1 MRHLQVTAPYDQKKK
16 VSEILEDYSN
26 DISSKKAEMNDD
38 KAIEFSLTAESDEL
52 DDITEELKGIKSIA
66 SGDLSIRVIEQESL
80 IEKGQKTKG
89 SSESLSQEEIYS
101 KVQES
106 AEFSKSEW
114 GLVGLSSAIAAY
126 GLALDN
132 IIVVVGAM
140 MLAPML
146 SPFVSGAFSLVVGDR
161 TLMKSSLRYGAESVI
176 ISVLVAL
183 LAVAIFPVQINSTLE
198 LVASPGLVSTLLSLL
213 VGAAAAL
220 TFTTG
225 LRDQVAGV
233 AVAVALVPP
242 LASVGIGLK
251 MLNFGF
257 AANAAMVAV
266 INILSLIV
274 AGYFTFRLLGF
285 QPSTYYKK
293 KEAEKIHF
301 VVPVAMILITI
312 FAFQIGYTTY
322 TDYQGYISEYEVV
335 ETAEEYFGDD
345 LITADVSQEEI
356 VIVVAGTHNVDDFKS
371 NFNGERPVRVVELA
385 KAG

>member
-1 MRHLQVTAPYDQKKK
+1 MRHLQVSAPYDQKNK
-16 VSEILEDYSN
+16 VEEVLKDYSN
-26 DISSKKAEMNDD
+26 DITSKKAEMNDE
-38 KAIEFSLTAESDEL
+38 KAVEFSLTTDSDEL
-52 DDITEELKGIKSIA
+52 DDITEELKAIKSIA
-66 SGDLSIRVIEQESL
+66 SGDLSIRVLEQESL
-80 IEKGQKTKG
+80 IEKGQKTRG
-89 SSESLSQEEIYS
+89 SAESLSQEEIYS
-101 KVQES
+101 KAQES

-146 SPFVSGAFSLVVGDR
+146 SPFVSGAFSLVIGDR
-161 TLMKSSLRYGAESVI
+161 TMMKSSLRYGAESVLL
-176 ISVLVAL
+176 SVLVSL
-183 LAVAIFPVQINSTLE
+183 LAVAVFPVQINSTLE
-198 LVASPGLVSTLLSLL
+198 LIVSPGLVSTLLSLL
-213 VGAAAAL
+213 VGSAAAL

-251 MLNFGF
+251 MLNISF
-257 AANAAMVAV
+257 AANAALVAV

-274 AGYFTFRLLGF
+274 SGYFTFRLLGF
-285 QPSTYYKK
+285 QPSTYYKQ

-301 VVPVAMILITI
+301 VVPVAMILISL

-322 TDYQGYISEYEVV
+322 NGYQGYISEYQVTES
-335 ETAEEYFGDD
+335 AQDYFGND
-345 LITADVSQEEI
+345 LITTDVGRDEI
-356 VIVVAGTHNVDDFKS
+356 LVVVAGNHNSTEFEAQFS
-371 NFNGERPVRVVELA
+371 SERQVRVVELA

>member
-1 MRHLQVTAPYDQKKK
+1 MRHLQVTAPFDQKKK
-16 VSEILEDYSN
+16 VKEVLDNHSN
-26 DISSKKAEMNDD
+26 DISSKKAEMNDE
-38 KAIEFSLTAESDEL
+38 KSIEFSLTADSDEL

-66 SGDLSIRVIEQESL
+66 SGDLSIRVMEQESL

-89 SSESLSQEEIYS
+89 SAESLSQEEIYS
-101 KVQES
+101 KAQES

-161 TLMKSSLRYGAESVI
+161 TMMKSSLRYGAESAL
-176 ISVLVAL
+176 ISVIVAF
-183 LAVAIFPVQINSTLE
+183 LAVVLFPVQINSTLE
-198 LVASPGLVSTLLSLL
+198 LVVSPGLVSTLLSLL
-213 VGAAAAL
+213 VGSAAAL

-257 AANAAMVAV
+257 AANAATVAV
-266 INILSLIV
+266 INILALIV
-274 AGYFTFRLLGF
+274 SGYFTFRLLGF
-285 QPSTYYKK
+285 HPSTYYKK

-301 VVPVAMILITI
+301 VVPLAMILITL

-322 TDYQGYISEYEVV
+322 TGYQGYISEYQVT
-335 ETAEEYFGDD
+335 ETAEEYFGED
-345 LITADVSQEEI
+345 LVMTDVRRDEI
-356 VIVVAGTHNVDDFKS
+356 LVVVAGAHDLAEFES
-371 NFNGERPVRVVELA
+371 NFNGEKKVRVVELA
-385 KAG
+385 KSG

>member
-1 MRHLQVTAPYDQKKK
+1 MRHLQVTAPWDQKKK
-16 VSEILEDYSN
+16 VKEVLDDYSN
-26 DISSKKAEMNDD
+26 DISSKKAEMNDE
-38 KAIEFSLTAESDEL
+38 KAIEFSVTADSDDL
-52 DDITEELKGIKSIA
+52 DEITEELKSIKSIP

-101 KVQES
+101 KAQES

-126 GLALDN
+126 GLALNN

-146 SPFVSGAFSLVVGDR
+146 SPFVSGAFSLVIGDK
-161 TLMKSSLRYGAESVI
+161 TLMEDSLKYGAA
-176 ISVLVAL
+176 SVLLAIIVSF
-183 LAVAIFPVQINSTLE
+183 LAVSLFPVNINSTLE
-198 LVASPGLVSTLLSLL
+198 LVVSPGIVSTLLSLL

-225 LRDQVAGV
+225 MRDQVAGV

-251 MLNFGF
+251 MLDFSF
-257 AANAAMVAV
+257 AANAGLVAAV
-266 INILSLIV
+266 NILSLIV
-274 AGYFTFRLLGF
+274 SGYFTFRLMGF
-285 QPSTYYKK
+285 HPSTYYKK
-293 KEAEKIHF
+293 QTAERIHF
-301 VVPVAMILITI
+301 VVPISIILITL

-322 TDYQGYISEYEVV
+322 TGYQGYMAEYNVV
-335 ETAEEYFGDD
+335 NSAEDYFGDD
-345 LITADVSQEEI
+345 LVSTDIGRDEI
-356 VIVVAGTHNVDDFKS
+356 VVVVAGNHNSTEFED
-371 NFNGERPVRVVELA
+371 NFTGERRVRVIELA
-385 KAG
+385 KPG